1 MSKALSSGHYCE
13 VAPGIRLHY
22 AQAGA
27 PDAPLMLFL
36 HGFPEFWY
44 AWRALLPAFGADFHA
59 VAPDLRGFNLSSK
72 PAAVQAY
79 RAGAIVQDLR
89 GLMRGLGHSRCTLV
103 AHDWGGAA
111 AWTLAIAHPE
121 LVERLVILNSP
132 HPVSFARALAE
143 DPAQQAASEYMN
155 WLRQPGSE
163 ERLAADDCALL
174 RGFFLRMGGDSWFRG
189 EVVDAYQAAWA
200 QPGALTGG
208 VNYYRATPLHP
219 PTATEAGARAVN
231 LRAEDFIVRVPTLV
245 IWGERDTALLPGL
258 LDGLERCVPDLK
270 LVRWP
275 QASHWLIHEDP
286 VQAIEEIRNFV
297 RAPRPSADPEVQ
309 HGTR

>member
-1 MSKALSSGHYCE
+1 MSVALSSGHYCE

-44 AWRALLPAFGADFHA
+44 AWRALLPALGEDFHA

-72 PAAVQAY
+72 PTEVEAY
-79 RAGAIVQDLR
+79 RAGAIVKDLR
-89 GLMRGLGHSRCTLV
+89 GLMRGLGHERCTLV

-111 AWTLAIAHPE
+111 AWTLAIAHPA

-132 HPVSFARALAE
+132 HPVLFARALAA

-155 WLRQPGSE
+155 WLRRPGSE
-163 ERLAADDCALL
+163 ELLAANDCALL
-174 RGFFLRMGGDSWFRG
+174 TGFFLRMGAASWFQG
-189 EVVDAYQAAWA
+189 ALADAYRAAWA
-200 QPGALTGG
+200 QSGAIAGG

-219 PTATEAGARAVN
+219 PTDADPGARAVD
-231 LRAEDFIVRVPTLV
+231 LRDEDFIVRVPTKV

-258 LDGLERCVPDLK
+258 LDGLDRLVPDLT

-275 QASHWLIHEDP
+275 QASHWLIHEHP
-286 VQAIEEIRNFV
+286 EQAIEEIRVFA
-297 RAPRPSADPEVQ
+297 RAGR
-309 HGTR
+309 